1 MSHMDGIMQGLESG
15 IELNKL
21 YWIFV
26 PGDRSQ
32 SCYTSPLHI
41 AAEQGNSHV
50 VQLLINNNA
59 MVDIRDL
66 SGATPLHR
74 AAFHGQEDVVN
85 TLLLNGADPN
95 APDAD
100 GLSPMHIAAWMGQT
114 QIFEQ
119 LWMGG
124 GQLNTCSNDGETP
137 LHVACIEGHQDT
149 VEKLLALGCCFIEN
163 KDGFTPE
170 DIAAA
175 HNHTHLL
182 PLLQQKRQV

>member
-1 MSHMDGIMQGLESG
+1 
-15 IELNKL
+15 
-21 YWIFV
+21 
-26 PGDRSQ
+26 
-32 SCYTSPLHI
+32 
-41 AAEQGNSHV
+41 
-50 VQLLINNNA
+50 

>member
-26 PGDRSQ
+26 PGDRRQ

-41 AAEQGNSHV
+41 GRPCACELISFTPSCAAAEQGNSHV

-74 AAFHGQEDVVN
+74 FEFVEVTVTDFDM
-85 TLLLNGADPN
+85 TELRF
-95 APDAD
+95 
-100 GLSPMHIAAWMGQT
+100 MGKKM
-114 QIFEQ
+114 
-119 LWMGG
+119 L
-124 GQLNTCSNDGETP
+124 
-137 LHVACIEGHQDT
+137 
-149 VEKLLALGCCFIEN
+149 
-163 KDGFTPE
+163 
-170 DIAAA
+170 
-175 HNHTHLL
+175 
-182 PLLQQKRQV
+182 